1 VEKGP
6 QPARHIL
13 YGRRRGKALR
23 KGQQALIDQMLPAY
37 AVPLEDDCFDLPG
50 MFMSQMR
57 DYWLEVGFGSG
68 EHLAWQANANPE
80 IGILGC
86 EPFINGVAALLGKLN
101 SDKSTNVR
109 IHADAAESLIER
121 LPEKSI
127 GRCFI
132 LFADPWPKSNH
143 NKRRFVSD
151 SNIADLARVLK
162 VDAELRIATDHVD
175 YGAWILWHML
185 RSNAF
190 DWVAK
195 NPEDWAVRGE
205 DWPPTRYEQKAVQ
218 KGIQPVYY
226 RFRRNDQSWQ

>member
-1 VEKGP
+1 VEKR
-6 QPARHIL
+6 QKTKRRVL

-23 KGQQALIDQMLPAY
+23 KNQQILIEEMLPTY
-37 AVPLEDDCFDLPG
+37 AVSTDGDRLDLPG
-50 MFMSQMR
+50 LFKSQQQ

-68 EHLAWQANANPE
+68 EHLAWQARVNPD

-86 EPFINGVAALLGKLN
+86 EPFINGVATLLGKLK

-109 IHADAAESLIER
+109 IHTDAAELLIEK
-121 LPEKSI
+121 LPENSI

-143 NKRRFVSD
+143 NKRRFVSE
-151 SNIADLARVLK
+151 SNIAALARVLK
-162 VDAELRIATDHVD
+162 VNAELRIATDHMD

-185 RSNAF
+185 RSKAF
-190 DWVAK
+190 DWIAE
-195 NPEDWAVRGE
+195 NPEDWAVRGT

-226 RFRRNDQSWQ
+226 RFRRNDSSWQ